1 MCEYCEENN
10 TYKDGIGD
18 WTCYINDKD
27 NKWHIY
33 TEEFKDEYSD
43 FEVNYCPNCGRK
55 LNR

>member
-18 WTCYINDKD
+18 WTCYINDRD

-43 FEVNYCPNCGRK
+43 FEVNFCPNCGRK
-55 LNR
+55 LNI